1 MIENLREQLV
11 NVENIPS
18 LPMIVQDILQV
29 TEDPKSGVKDVQ
41 EVVERD
47 QSCAVKLLKLS
58 NSAYYGFSRQIT
70 TVKQAI
76 VIIGLEGVKS
86 AAMSLSMAGC
96 FKEGARD
103 QQQVLSDLWAHSMAT
118 ATAAQMLAKKSKA
131 TSEAVAYCAGLTHD
145 FGKVILA
152 GHFGVRYLEMFRQAR
167 EEKVPI
173 TLLEQSE
180 FGVDHETVANWIAE
194 AWDLPDEIREIAKS
208 HHSGFRVDQ
217 TNKGILLVGIAD
229 ALAYAAKVGHG
240 GNGRPPVLD
249 GQFLKLIGLD
259 STVGNE
265 VVVEIKKQADR
276 FSALL
281 QLAD

>member
-1 MIENLREQLV
+1 
-11 NVENIPS
+11 
-18 LPMIVQDILQV
+18 
-29 TEDPKSGVKDVQ
+29 
-41 EVVERD
+41 
-47 QSCAVKLLKLS
+47 
-58 NSAYYGFSRQIT
+58 
-70 TVKQAI
+70 
-76 VIIGLEGVKS
+76 
-86 AAMSLSMAGC
+86 
-96 FKEGARD
+96 
-103 QQQVLSDLWAHSMAT
+103 
-118 ATAAQMLAKKSKA
+118 
-131 TSEAVAYCAGLTHD
+131 
-145 FGKVILA
+145 
-152 GHFGVRYLEMFRQAR
+152 MFRQAR